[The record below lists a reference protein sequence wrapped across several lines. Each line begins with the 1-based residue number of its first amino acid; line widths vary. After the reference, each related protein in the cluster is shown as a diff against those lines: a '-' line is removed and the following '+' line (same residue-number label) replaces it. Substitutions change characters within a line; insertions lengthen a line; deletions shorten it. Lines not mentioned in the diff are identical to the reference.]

1 MQLLYR
7 PIKWSLDT
15 ESDFMESVVGNSKN
29 LFDTKTL
36 KQHKMQVQYS
46 KQILNSATI
55 FKLSLTLKFC
65 LAFDSKLTDIL
76 KNHIAS

>member
-1 MQLLYR
+1 MVIRHRIRLYGECGR
-7 PIKWSLDT
+7 
-15 ESDFMESVVGNSKN
+15 NSKN

-55 FKLSLTLKFC
+55 FKLSLTLNFC